1 MYILDSDFVYAYFVN
16 TQSTHLI
23 AKNILTN
30 IVNQPLFMLDL
41 VKYELATVISR
52 KETQQMAIDIIQD
65 LEVFELGR
73 ISINDQDE
81 KKIWELFKSFTKK
94 NISFVDCAN
103 LYFAQKLNYQ
113 IASFDQFYPKD
124 LLCQ

>member
-1 MYILDSDFVYAYFVN
+1 MYILDSDFVYAYFVH
-16 TQSTHLI
+16 TQSTHLV
-23 AKNILTN
+23 AKNILIN
-30 IVNQPLFMLDL
+30 IAEQPLFMLDV

-52 KETQQMAIDIIQD
+52 KETQQMAIDIIGD
-65 LEVFELGR
+65 LEFFELK
-73 ISINDQDE
+73 SITINKTDE
-81 KKIWELFKSFTKK
+81 TKIWELFKSYSKK

-124 LLCQ
+124 VLCQ